1 MEADEETKFKELRH
15 RFYRLG
21 HHGQGILIEMGV
33 LPEPIRG
40 VMATLGEQRFSMI
53 EIRERLF
60 NLADQGRLPELET
73 LITKKE
79 AEILAQIG
87 HVGDPCQFCN
97 LPHVQVKPG
106 PCPVRKKMVQ
116 P

>member
-1 MEADEETKFKELRH
+1 MGANEETKFKELRH
-15 RFYRLG
+15 RFYRLA

-40 VMATLGEQRFSMI
+40 GMATLGEQRFSMI
-53 EIRERLF
+53 EIREKLF

-79 AEILAQIG
+79 AEILEQIG
-87 HVGDPCQFCN
+87 HVGDPCIYCHLSIEN
-97 LPHVQVKPG
+97 RKPG
-106 PCPVRKKMVQ
+106 PCPTRNKMLNV
-116 P
+116 

>member
-15 RFYRLG
+15 RFYRLA
-21 HHGQGILIEMGV
+21 HHGPSLLIEMGV
-33 LPEPIRG
+33 LQKTVGGI
-40 VMATLGEQRFSMI
+40 RFSKD
-53 EIRERLF
+53 EIRDVLF
-60 NLADQGRLPELET
+60 DLGTRRKLPELEA

-87 HVGDPCQFCN
+87 HVGDPCEYCGMSMM
-97 LPHVQVKPG
+97 QVNPG